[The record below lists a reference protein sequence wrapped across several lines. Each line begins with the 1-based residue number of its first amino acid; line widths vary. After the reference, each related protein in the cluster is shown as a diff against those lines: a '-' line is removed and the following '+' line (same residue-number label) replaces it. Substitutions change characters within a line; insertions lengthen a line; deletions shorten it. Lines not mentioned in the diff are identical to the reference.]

1 MSRRGFV
8 SGMGVGAGA
17 VIAGLLLG
25 GAAQPG
31 GDAQEFDELVVDTL
45 RVSNLRVV
53 NDRGHT
59 LTLLTGTRMGGAVT
73 LFDVDGNPMI
83 AAGVDEAGG
92 IVQALAPNGAVRV
105 EATASGLVEVR
116 DEQGELRVQVSSYTA
131 DGNTVQPWRGEVR
144 TYERQFVG
152 GRLPSVR

>member
-1 MSRRGFV
+1 MSKRGFV

-17 VIAGLLLG
+17 VIGGLILG
-25 GAAQPG
+25 GAARPG
-31 GDAQEFDELVVDTL
+31 DDATSFDELVVDTL
-45 RVSNLRVV
+45 RVRDVRVV

-59 LTLLTGTRMGGAVT
+59 LTLLTSTKLGGAVT
-73 LFDVDGNPMI
+73 LFDVDGNPVL

-92 IVQALAPNGAVRV
+92 IMQALAPNGAVRV
-105 EATASGLVEVR
+105 EASASGLVEVR
-116 DEQGELRVQVSSYTA
+116 DEQGELRVQVSSYSA